1 MLNKFVNS
9 WDARQISQ
17 SIGFAIGLSVILYP
31 VSSQAEART
40 TSDLCGAGGR
50 GCVSQEERRF
60 MAIGY
65 KVLPNASSA
74 TVSQFAHACAKH
86 LAWHKDCERHPER
99 VLKKLGL
106 SADE

>member
-9 WDARQISQ
+9 WGGRWIVQ
-17 SIGFAIGLSVILYP
+17 SIGFAIGLSVNLYP
-31 VSSQAEART
+31 VLSQAGDYSA
-40 TSDLCGAGGR
+40 SDLCGAGGR

-74 TVSQFAHACAKH
+74 TVSQFAHACARH
-86 LAWHKDCERHPER
+86 RVWRKDCELHPER